1 MLEIIFF
8 FWQQLKDNK
17 GKLYRG
23 GVSVLYK
30 F

>member
-23 GVSVLYK
+23 VSVLYK